1 MRIFRKQ
8 RQPRAN
14 TRALASFAG
23 RLVEVV
29 LTIIDLVVEGAPET
43 DDAARGSQQQ
53 ERAARTGQR
62 IGGAHLISR
71 GPEGAVLA
79 TATRGARAMSTLQ
92 SESRE
97 RTLPS
102 LLRLLDVRANANQA
116 STSGCESIRIVALCE
131 LRGSAALPKLL
142 STCIGRGDALRVEL
156 SLQKPSVCPTQRRQ
170 QLGSTSSNAETAD
183 SRLHTALGDEDLVQA
198 PLPRCAVFVDRHVYK
213 NGGST
218 MREIMLEN
226 SMRDGWA
233 YSGCGPQRIEP
244 I

>member
-62 IGGAHLISR
+62 LCAHSISA
-71 GPEGAVLA
+71 PAGAVLA
-79 TATRGARAMSTLQ
+79 TPTRGARATSTLP

-97 RTLPS
+97 PTLPS

-156 SLQKPSVCPTQRRQ
+156 SLQKPSVCP
-170 QLGSTSSNAETAD
+170 SSNAETAD

-233 YSGCGPQRIEP
+233 YSGCGPQQIEP

>member
-62 IGGAHLISR
+62 FGAHSISA
-71 GPEGAVLA
+71 PAGAVLA
-79 TATRGARAMSTLQ
+79 TPTGGARATSTLP

-97 RTLPS
+97 PTLAS

-233 YSGCGPQRIEP
+233 YSGCGPQQLEP

>member
-1 MRIFRKQ
+1 MRIFRKE

-62 IGGAHLISR
+62 LGAHSISA
-71 GPEGAVLA
+71 PAGAVLA
-79 TATRGARAMSTLQ
+79 TPTRAVAMPTSP

-97 RTLPS
+97 PTLPS

-233 YSGCGPQRIEP
+233 YSGCGPQQLEP

>member
-62 IGGAHLISR
+62 LGAHSISA
-71 GPEGAVLA
+71 PAGAVLA
-79 TATRGARAMSTLQ
+79 TPTRGASATSTLP

-97 RTLPS
+97 ATLAS

-156 SLQKPSVCPTQRRQ
+156 SLQKPPVCPTQRRQ

-233 YSGCGPQRIEP
+233 YSGCGPQQIEP

>member
-1 MRIFRKQ
+1 MRTLI
-8 RQPRAN
+8 RAP
-14 TRALASFAG
+14 G
-23 RLVEVV
+23 
-29 LTIIDLVVEGAPET
+29 
-43 DDAARGSQQQ
+43 
-53 ERAARTGQR
+53 
-62 IGGAHLISR
+62 
-71 GPEGAVLA
+71 GAVLA
-79 TATRGARAMSTLQ
+79 PAAMNTTLP

-142 STCIGRGDALRVEL
+142 SSCIARGDALRVEL

-226 SMRDGWA
+226 GMRDGWA
-233 YSGCGPQRIEP
+233 YSGCVPQQLEP

>member
-1 MRIFRKQ
+1 M
-8 RQPRAN
+8 
-14 TRALASFAG
+14 
-23 RLVEVV
+23 
-29 LTIIDLVVEGAPET
+29 
-43 DDAARGSQQQ
+43 
-53 ERAARTGQR
+53 
-62 IGGAHLISR
+62 
-71 GPEGAVLA
+71 
-79 TATRGARAMSTLQ
+79 
-92 SESRE
+92 
-97 RTLPS
+97 
-102 LLRLLDVRANANQA
+102 
-116 STSGCESIRIVALCE
+116 ALCE

-233 YSGCGPQRIEP
+233 YSGCGPQQLEP